1 VGEAEQTLR
10 IVIPYEP
17 RPQFMPLHENTKR
30 WSITVAHRRAGKTV
44 AEINKLI
51 RRALECP
58 LLDPRFAYAA
68 PTYGQ
73 AKDVAWNYLLRYTAP
88 IPGARPHET
97 ELRVDLPNGA
107 VFDFTAST
115 ITTAC
120 EAIIS
125 TALCSTS
132 GAIPTRAPGKRSSG
146 RR

>member
-1 VGEAEQTLR
+1 MIRIADDYSGIRERQRALPAAHERQQETEQTLR

-17 RPQFMPLHENTKR
+17 REQFLPLHENTKR

-73 AKDVAWNYLLRYTAP
+73 AKD
-88 IPGARPHET
+88 
-97 ELRVDLPNGA
+97 
-107 VFDFTAST
+107 
-115 ITTAC
+115 
-120 EAIIS
+120 
-125 TALCSTS
+125 
-132 GAIPTRAPGKRSSG
+132 
-146 RR
+146 